1 MIQRVQTIFLFFAVV
16 TVLLQVFF
24 PVLSAT
30 PSVPGSLYQD
40 GLLFMRENTPA
51 LILLLIYGV
60 LALVAI
66 FMFKNHKLQIQ
77 LIIGAILVLIIC
89 LAVSLFAFYTTTQ
102 TIYASKQAAL
112 SPQLGG
118 IMPVI
123 GFGFLAL
130 ALRYVKKDQKIIKS
144 MDRLR

>member
-16 TVLLQVFF
+16 GVMVQVFF

-30 PSVPGSLYQD
+30 PMVPESLYQD
-40 GLLFMRENTPA
+40 GLLFIRENTIA
-51 LILLLIYGV
+51 FCLLIVSGI

-77 LIIGAILVLIIC
+77 LILGAISVLMIC
-89 LAVSLFAFYTTTQ
+89 LAVSLFAFSNTTQ
-102 TIYASKQAAL
+102 TIYSSRLAVL
-112 SPQLGG
+112 SPELGI
-118 IMPVI
+118 IMPWS
-123 GFGFLAL
+123 GFIFLAL